1 MTKIYRWQTNLKY
14 GNMFLQNLRYYEA
27 NDEYTRALNYKNTP
41 QNARVKAHLR
51 RIITNFHL
59 KGKNYIEKIRFD
71 EKAIPISDYSFESY
85 YLNVLRL
92 DQSGEYDA
100 AFEFI
105 EELIPHYKKQLDELI
120 IHLSE
125 ELKVIYK
132 IHHY

>member
-1 MTKIYRWQTNLKY
+1 MTKDYRWQTNLKY
-14 GNMFLQNLRYYEA
+14 GNLFLQNLRYFEADYEF
-27 NDEYTRALNYKNTP
+27 TRALNYKNTP
-41 QNARVKAHLR
+41 QNARIVAHLR

-59 KGKNYIEKIRFD
+59 KGTNYIEKIRFD
-71 EKAIPISDYSFESY
+71 EKAIPISDYSFESL

-125 ELKVIYK
+125 EMQLIYK
-132 IHHY
+132 MRS